1 MIFLLHHI
9 RVILLLVSLSLV
21 ELLDWDIVEFVHE
34 LLSLEF
40 LVISLITSAEEIG
53 LAQSCQNYWGLL
65 RSIHVLWL
73 VHVGVSLG
81 FSMRLYHDRRW
92 LLIDWLLLLLRLLL
106 WSYLEQIIVFFVD
119 VAYLPVVTHHHLRMV
134 VALHPTILK
143 STIH

>member
-1 MIFLLHHI
+1 M
-9 RVILLLVSLSLV
+9 LVSLCLV
-21 ELLDWDIVEFVHE
+21 ELLDWNIVEFVHE

-40 LVISLITSAEEIG
+40 LVISLVTSAEEIG
-53 LAQSCQNYWGLL
+53 LAQSCQNHWSLL

-73 VHVGVSLG
+73 IHVGVSLG
-81 FSMRLYHDRRW
+81 FSKVLYHYRRW
-92 LLIDWLLLLLRLLL
+92 LLINCLLLLLRLLL

-134 VALHPTILK
+134 VALHPAILQ